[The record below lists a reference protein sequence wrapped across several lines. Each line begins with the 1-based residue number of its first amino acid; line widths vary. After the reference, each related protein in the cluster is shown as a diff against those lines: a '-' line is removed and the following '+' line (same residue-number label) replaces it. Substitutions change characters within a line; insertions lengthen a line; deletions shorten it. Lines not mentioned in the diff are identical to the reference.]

1 MATDKQFEMGVVSD
15 FIGANWANFC
25 AFAESEHEMTEAECD
40 DTAAHL
46 DKLAGRS

>member
-1 MATDKQFEMGVVSD
+1 MSAEMQFELGVVSD

-25 AFAESEHEMTEAECD
+25 AFAESEFEMTEAQCED
-40 DTAAHL
+40 ITNHL